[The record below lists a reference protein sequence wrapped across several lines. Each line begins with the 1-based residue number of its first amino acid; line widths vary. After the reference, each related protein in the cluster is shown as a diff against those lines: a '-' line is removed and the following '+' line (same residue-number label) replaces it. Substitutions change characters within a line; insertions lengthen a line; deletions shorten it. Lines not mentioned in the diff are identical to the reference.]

1 MQRAHEEHATS
12 TRVPSQA
19 RSPTSAALLRHIFLF
34 EKVGD
39 LVVVWNDE
47 EVPCDLVLVCCSEP
61 SATCYIETSNLDG
74 EAELK
79 ARRSLR
85 LPQPQPQ
92 PVPNSRGLGSEVK
105 VGRVPRAACPPQVT
119 PSLRPSPPLSL
130 YHICAQISE
139 IQVAEVAGH
148 ALHGKLLLKQ
158 DTSNHML
165 QRDMLQRDLEDEED
179 GCEAQARLVQQHAS
193 SAHASRLSRSV
204 QQFTHL
210 HADVPLARNASLPP
224 GAAVMCGTSECMAEC
239 MGISEMGLSE
249 SQALLQ
255 GSTLKNTAWA
265 VGVCIY
271 SGQETRLGRS
281 RRQPSNKRS
290 CMDGALDSLS
300 SIVFALQATASSPPS
315 APPSVSTSRRNLV
328 VSALEAPDKLTT
340 QVVKHYTSSTTQPNE
355 HIRA

>member
-1 MQRAHEEHATS
+1 MLATRARTTGVTRPLKHKRSMQRAHEEHATS

-224 GAAVMCGTSECMAEC
+224 GAAVMCGMSECMAEC
-239 MGISEMGLSE
+239 MGISE

-300 SIVFALQATASSPPS
+300 SIVFALQANSLLT
-315 APPSVSTSRRNLV
+315 SV
-328 VSALEAPDKLTT
+328 
-340 QVVKHYTSSTTQPNE
+340 TSSLRQLPT
-355 HIRA
+355 A